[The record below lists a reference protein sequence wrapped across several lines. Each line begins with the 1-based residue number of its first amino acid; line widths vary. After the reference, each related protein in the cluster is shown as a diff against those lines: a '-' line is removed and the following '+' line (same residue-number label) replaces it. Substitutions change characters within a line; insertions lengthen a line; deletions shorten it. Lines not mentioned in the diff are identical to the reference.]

1 MQKHVNLVDLVKS
14 FPTSYSNEYLLA
26 KCGFDT
32 AENEPRQV
40 CGTGKARE
48 GSLGSLASLASAEQ
62 TTETSER
69 MRNRGG
75 LGVSEEAGGSYM
87 YAYEKKGSNF

>member
-1 MQKHVNLVDLVKS
+1 MCDLGES
-14 FPTSYSNEYLLA
+14 FLIPTSISYSLA
-26 KCGFDT
+26 KFGFDT
-32 AENEPRQV
+32 AENEPRQI
-40 CGTGKARE
+40 CGKGRARE

-69 MRNRGG
+69 MRKSGG